1 MNIFLHSPLFVD
13 PQPLTYF
20 PTKHTQLKAALKE
33 GAVTKKDV
41 EELEKMMGV
50 DVKELVKMMGSGKVD
65 KSKLDELGADVSDL
79 LEVFKEM
86 AKIKG

>member
-1 MNIFLHSPLFVD
+1 
-13 PQPLTYF
+13 
-20 PTKHTQLKAALKE
+20 
-33 GAVTKKDV
+33 
-41 EELEKMMGV
+41 MMGV